1 MANEKSAYLAAVE
14 KLNAEKNAALIRA
27 ETAEAYLQQA
37 EQRIEELEQM
47 VHELAS
53 KVPPSERDSL
63 AGQYGIDFGEIDG
76 PMRQWM
82 QEKEKRFAEM
92 YGRAKDFYDKLSP
105 QERQRLAEQFRNEY
119 FEYNPEADAYRRK
132 RRQPDENSEQRK
144 AREDKFRR
152 EYEALKDQIPPELKK
167 EAEKYLNEFL
177 GSDALGK
184 RQADEFEERK
194 TGGVPGARYRM
205 IFYATQPGNVEV
217 RVEKGVGLYRIG
229 EGGKI
234 PDSHKYWAMR
244 LPDNVT
250 EDELRRV
257 STQYAH
263 HIMKNLK
270 IGGDPEAAHQQLAAD
285 IFHGYVD
292 LRKKGAMRHTVER

>member
-53 KVPPSERDSL
+53 KVPQSDIEFLSGSKWDQGL
-63 AGQYGIDFGEIDG
+63 AE
-76 PMRQWM
+76 ML
-82 QEKEKRFAEM
+82 QEQRRFSEM
-92 YGRAKDFYDKLSP
+92 YGRAKEFYEKLSP

-132 RRQPDENSEQRK
+132 PQPRLEENSEQRK

-152 EYEALKDQIPPELKK
+152 EYEALKNQIPPGLKK
-167 EAEKYLNEFL
+167 EAEKYLNDFL
-177 GSDALGK
+177 GSDASPK

-205 IFYATQPGNVEV
+205 QFYATQPGDVEV

-250 EDELRRV
+250 EDELRKL
-257 STQYAH
+257 STQYACVVV
-263 HIMKNLK
+263 KNLK
-270 IGGDPEAAHQQLAAD
+270 IGGDPEAACQQLAAD